1 MKINRKIPDIIT
13 FNISNQKLLYA
24 KNSNKSLYVDNKHID
39 DDIDTNEYFFIK
51 DILYRKK
58 GETFYGKE
66 KLFDSSFLG
75 KSVNYQDSSFIL
87 KSDTELDE
95 EDFSIISNYSFFSL
109 LNSEKIYLS
118 RLKNIIHCI
127 NKSNFVFL
135 GSDKNIYAY
144 TLPNANLLWEFDLSE
159 LGSYFDTFSREE
171 KEYEVAKFLGV
182 WQDELLI
189 ACNGGLILSL
199 SVKSGEIIRKWDT
212 LPPNSES
219 TLREVFRGYIHQ
231 SGNVFQFNK
240 NQDRIFGLY
249 LCHLVEIDLEKGDI
263 LITHLKDTLESHQ
276 ISAFQNKSGYAEDDT
291 HYYTTVFLDKKKLGV
306 NYMPT
311 AICSLNKTTLKIDWL
326 YRFDTDDTDD
336 YISIQVPQT
345 SNNKLYQLTQNK
357 VLYIFEKE

>member
-1 MKINRKIPDIIT
+1 MKINRKI
-13 FNISNQKLLYA
+13 NNVKYYSVSSQNVSMYNNL
-24 KNSNKSLYVDNKHID
+24 
-39 DDIDTNEYFFIK
+39 DTIF
-51 DILYRKK
+51 
-58 GETFYGKE
+58 
-66 KLFDSSFLG
+66 
-75 KSVNYQDSSFIL
+75 
-87 KSDTELDE
+87 ELDKDKFLYQHPINLQE
-95 EDFSIISNYSFFSL
+95 INFNGKFYVNDIRGKGVYFNNLNQPIKTDYFIHLFKDEYVLYSKVVDDERTTFIENLTTNKKNEIIGSSSIY
-109 LNSEKIYLS
+109 Y
-118 RLKNIIHCI
+118 LKNDFLFR
-127 NKSNFVFL
+127 KNFQRNSVESYNF
-135 GSDKNIYAY
+135 
-144 TLPNANLLWEFDLSE
+144 PNATPLWEFDLSE

-199 SVKSGEIIRKWDT
+199 SVKSGAIIRKWDT

-336 YISIQVPQT
+336 YVSVQVPQT
-345 SNNKLYQLTQNK
+345 SNNKLYQLTQNQ